1 MRSAPIAILVLT
13 LGIAAVPASARAQ
26 GSAIGYAFT
35 GPEWQT
41 MDGRQAWTLGGG
53 GEMITGWKGTTIGLE
68 AAHLWFPAVES
79 DGFLRRPVS
88 ANIVSVDMSRHF
100 RQSTG
105 PGRWQPFLTGGV
117 FLAASGDA
125 ADGGFAI
132 GGGVDR
138 WFSRRVGL
146 RIDARDQFLSN
157 GYSFAGVRA
166 GVVFR

>member
-1 MRSAPIAILVLT
+1 MKSAPIATAVLT

-26 GSAIGYAFT
+26 GTAVGYAFT

-41 MDGRQAWTLGGG
+41 VDGRQAWTLGGG
-53 GEMITGWKGTTIGLE
+53 GKMITGWKGTTIGLE
-68 AAHLWFPAVES
+68 AEHLWFPAVES

-88 ANIVSVDMSRHF
+88 ANVVSVNISRHF
-100 RQSTG
+100 RQSAGTG
-105 PGRWQPFLTGGV
+105 QWQPFLTGGV

-125 ADGGFAI
+125 ADGGFTI

-138 WFSRRVGL
+138 WFARRVGL
-146 RIDARDQFLSN
+146 RIDARDQFLSS
-157 GYSFAGVRA
+157 GYSFAGVRV